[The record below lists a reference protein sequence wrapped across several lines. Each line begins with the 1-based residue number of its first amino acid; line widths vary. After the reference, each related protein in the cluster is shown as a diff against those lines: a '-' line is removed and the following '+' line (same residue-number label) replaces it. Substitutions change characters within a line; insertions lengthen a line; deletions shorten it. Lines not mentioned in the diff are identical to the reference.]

1 MRVLIIGCLAA
12 VAMARLAPLAESEYQ
27 TQFIEFT
34 KSYNKAY
41 AASDMFAKFNTFKYW
56 VDFVR
61 NHNMYNHTW
70 EAGINEF
77 SDLTEEEFSAI
88 YLSGLKG
95 ADSEVTVTEPVDL
108 SELANDIDWR
118 GKAVTPVKNQGQCGS
133 CWAFSATG
141 AMEGFA
147 ATKQGSLPN
156 LSEQQLVDCS
166 GSTGNQGCNGGWPS
180 WAITYSTRQGSAS
193 QQSYPYTGRGGACKQ
208 VASVFKPTGAPT
220 GSSEN
225 TLVAQLNN
233 FPVSIAVD
241 ASGGFQSYKSGT
253 FSGPCGSAL
262 NHAVLAVGYTSAY
275 YIVKNSWGT
284 TWGSGGYIFMARG
297 KNLCGLNQKLAWVS

>member
-1 MRVLIIGCLAA
+1 LS
-12 VAMARLAPLAESEYQ
+12 ENEYQ

-34 KSYNKAY
+34 RTYNKQY
-41 AASDMFAKFNTFKYW
+41 AAESMFAKYNTFKSW

-61 NHNMYNHTW
+61 NHNVANNTW

-77 SDLTEEEFSAI
+77 SDLTEAEFAAI
-88 YLSGLKG
+88 YLTGLAG
-95 ADSEVTVTEPVDL
+95 ADSAPVDVTEPVDL
-108 SELANDIDWR
+108 SELPNDVDWR

-147 ATKQGSLPN
+147 ATKGGKGLLN

-180 WAITYSTRQGSAS
+180 WAITYSSQKGSCN
-193 QQSYPYTGRGGACKQ
+193 QQSYPYTGRGGACKTSCS
-208 VASVFKPTGAPT
+208 SVFKPSGAPT

-225 TLVAQLNN
+225 TLVAQLAN
-233 FPVSIAVD
+233 FPISIAVD

-253 FSGPCGSAL
+253 FSGPCGSQL

-284 TWGSGGYIFMARG
+284 GWGASGYIMMARG

>member
-1 MRVLIIGCLAA
+1 MRVIIFALLAVSA
-12 VAMARLAPLAESEYQ
+12 LARLAPLSENEYQ
-27 TQFIEFT
+27 SQFVDFT
-34 KSYNKAY
+34 RQFSKVYNANE
-41 AASDMFAKFNTFKYW
+41 MFQKYNTFKYW

-61 NHNMYNHTW
+61 NHNAANHTW

-77 SDLTEEEFSAI
+77 SDLSPEEFSAI
-88 YLSGLKG
+88 YLSGLKVDDTPVQQH
-95 ADSEVTVTEPVDL
+95 AEVDL
-108 SELANDIDWR
+108 STLANDVDWR

-141 AMEGFA
+141 AMEGFS
-147 ATKQGSLPN
+147 ATKKGSLPN

-180 WAITYSTRQGSAS
+180 WAITYASRQGSCS
-193 QQSYPYTGRGGACKQ
+193 QSAYPYTGRQGSCRQ
-208 VASVFKPTGAPT
+208 CSSTFKPSGAPT

-233 FPVSIAVD
+233 FPVSVAVD
-241 ASGGFQSYKSGT
+241 ASGGFQSYRGGV

-262 NHAVLAVGYTSAY
+262 NHAVLAVGYTGSY

-284 TWGSGGYIFMARG
+284 SWGSGGYIMMARG
-297 KNLCGLNQKLAWVS
+297 KNLCGINQKLAWVS